1 MTAMSTAIT
10 RQIVLD
16 TETTGMNQIGA
27 HYEGHKIIE
36 IGAVEVVNRRLT
48 GNNFHVYLKPD
59 RLVDPEAFGV
69 HGIADEFLL
78 DKPTFAEVADEFM
91 DYIRG
96 AELVIHN
103 AAFDIGFMDYEFS
116 LLKRDIPKTNTFCKV
131 TDSLAVARKMFP
143 GKRNSL
149 DALCARYEIDNSKRT
164 LHGALLDAQ
173 ILAEVY
179 LAMTGGQRR
188 WLLRW
193 KERHNSNKV
202 KQQFSALYVRQVS
215 YALFL
220 RQMKSLQHMKPVSIW
235 CRRKAEAA
243 SGEHKYL

>member
-36 IGAVEVVNRRLT
+36 IGGVEVVNRRLT

-173 ILAEVY
+173 ILAEIY
-179 LAMTGGQRR
+179 LAMTGGQTSMAFAM
-188 WLLRW
+188 
-193 KERHNSNKV
+193 EGET
-202 KQQFSALYVRQVS
+202 QQQQGEATIQRIVRQAS
-215 YALFL
+215 KL
-220 RQMKSLQHMKPVSIW
+220 RVVFATDEELAAH
-235 CRRKAEAA
+235 EARLDLVQKKGGSCLWRA
-243 SGEHKYL
+243 